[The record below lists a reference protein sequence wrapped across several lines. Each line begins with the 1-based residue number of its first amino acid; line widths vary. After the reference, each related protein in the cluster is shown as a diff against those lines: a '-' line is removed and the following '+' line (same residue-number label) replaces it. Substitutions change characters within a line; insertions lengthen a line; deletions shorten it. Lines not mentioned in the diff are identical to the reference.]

1 MPSFIAI
8 LVTIVLF
15 RLVPH
20 PANFAPVGAIA
31 LMGGLYLGKRWAL
44 VLPVAA
50 LLVSDFFL
58 NAQMGS
64 PLFAAG
70 RLVDYAAF
78 LMIGLCGLQLRGA
91 GQTPKFLA
99 AFATPFFFFFLS
111 NLGVWLFGLGI
122 GGIPYTKDLSGL
134 LTCFVAAL
142 PFLSGTVLGDW
153 GFMALFAAVLMIANL
168 PTRYAAERATL

>member
-1 MPSFIAI
+1 MPSFIAL
-8 LVTIVLF
+8 LVTLILF

-44 VLPVAA
+44 LLPVAA

-58 NAQMGS
+58 NTQMGT
-64 PLFAAG
+64 PLFAWG

-78 LMIGLCGLQLRGA
+78 LMIGLCGLRLRDA
-91 GQTPKFLA
+91 GQTKKLIA

-122 GGIPYTKDLSGL
+122 GGVPYAKDLSGL
-134 LTCFVAAL
+134 LTCFIAAL

-153 GFMALFAAVLMIANL
+153 GFMALFAAVLMLAQI
-168 PTRYAAERATL
+168 PQRSTAARASL